1 MGHSMGRSWGIQVKH
16 ALIAGLMMIIAL
28 LAGPVHAQSR
38 DISAA
43 ERSVVRVVVVA
54 TDGNDYFYR
63 GHGSGFAVGPRQ
75 IVTNLHVVEQALDD
89 PEIVLF
95 VVPYDGKE
103 GYVAKVVTYSQ
114 RVDLAL
120 VELDGGQLAPGTI
133 ATLPPEGSEPV
144 YAIGYPSNVD
154 RAEGRNADDLIR
166 PTAPVRTQG
175 LISQGRS
182 SKDYDTILH
191 TAAIAR
197 GSSGG
202 PLLDEC
208 GRIVGVNSYLSAS
221 DGVDAEFGF
230 AASGRELTAFLK
242 GAKIEARTT
251 PVRCLSAAEQAELER
266 RAAASDASDAEAQ
279 RRMADDAK
287 TARAAERER
296 IEREIATERENAIA
310 IAAVLLALG
319 VLAMAGGGL
328 ALNQQR
334 RNPGIGAIVVSVL
347 LLAGALLIFLNR
359 PKFDEVDD
367 RMPPEKKAVA
377 TSYDAIGKNICRV
390 ISDRSRITVSST
402 DDLPFEWTATGCV
415 NGKTQYGEI
424 ASGIWSRS
432 LVPENDAT
440 VTVQSFEP
448 AKGRFRSDRYLLNAT
463 DMEAVRE
470 IRRRYDQ
477 TGCTT
482 DPEVLRTVAEMQAA
496 IRTSLP
502 PQANE
507 SLAYQCG
514 KLVAP

>member
-1 MGHSMGRSWGIQVKH
+1 MARTWGTEVKH
-16 ALIAGLMMIIAL
+16 ALMAGLMMIIAL
-28 LAGPVHAQSR
+28 LAGPAHAQSR

-54 TDGNDYFYR
+54 TDGSDYFYR

-89 PEIVLF
+89 PEMLIF

-103 GYVAKVVTYSQ
+103 GFVGKIVTYSQ

-133 ATLPPEGSEPV
+133 ATLPPEGAEPV

-230 AASGRELTAFLK
+230 AASSRELVGFLK
-242 GAKIEARTT
+242 GAKIDARSTT
-251 PVRCLSAAEQAELER
+251 VRCLSATEQAELER
-266 RAAASDASDAEAQ
+266 RAAASDASAAEAQ
-279 RRMADDAK
+279 RRMAED
-287 TARAAERER
+287 ARARRGAERER
-296 IEREIATERENAIA
+296 IEREIETERENAIA
-310 IAAVLLALG
+310 LAAALLAVG
-319 VLAMAGGGL
+319 VLTMAGGGL
-328 ALNQQR
+328 ALNQR
-334 RNPGIGAIVVSVL
+334 RRTMGIAAIVISVL
-347 LLAGALLIFLNR
+347 LLLGALLIFLNR
-359 PKFDEVDD
+359 PRFDEVDD
-367 RMPPEKKAVA
+367 RMPPEKKAVE
-377 TSYDAIGKNICRV
+377 TSYDAVGKNICRV
-390 ISDRSRITVSST
+390 VSERSRITVSST

-415 NGKTQYGEI
+415 NGKTQYGQV
-424 ASGIWSRS
+424 ASGIWSRA
-432 LVPENDAT
+432 LVPETDAT

-448 AKGRFRSDRYLLNAT
+448 AKARFRSDRYLLNAT

-477 TGCTT
+477 SGCTT
-482 DPEVLRTVAEMQAA
+482 DPEVLRTVADMQAA

-507 SLAYQCG
+507 SLVYQCG
-514 KLVAP
+514 KLVGS